1 MILLYIIFRV
11 LKDNCA
17 RNKFQ
22 VFDPFRVAIEN
33 MTTKNKHKNQQ
44 APIAI
49 IGISCLYPDAPGLK
63 AYWQLLYQKKDAI
76 QDIPETHWSAE
87 EYFNADPKKP
97 DHVYCRR
104 GAFLP
109 TVDFDPS
116 EFGIPPTSL
125 EATDT
130 SQILALL
137 VARDALQD
145 AGYYQSRE
153 FNRDRTSVIL
163 GVTGTQ
169 ELVIPLG
176 ARLGHPIWRNA
187 LKKNGVP
194 DETAEAVIQNISDA
208 YVPWQE
214 NSFPGLL
221 GNVVAGRI
229 CNRLDLGGTNCVVDA
244 ACASSFSA
252 IHLSILELQSRK
264 SDMVVTG
271 GVDAINDIFMHMCF
285 AKTMIL
291 SPSGDIRPFSKYADG
306 TVLGEG
312 VGLLVLKR
320 LEDAERDGDRIHAV
334 VKGIGASSD
343 GKSQSIYAPRVSG
356 QVKALRSAYENAAID
371 PKTIELIEAHGTGTR
386 VGDKVEVSAL
396 KDVFG
401 YDPDRAQFC
410 ALGSVKSMIGHTK
423 AAAGS
428 AGIIK
433 AALALKHKVLP
444 PTIKAQEPD
453 PDLKLN
459 QSAFYINSERRPW
472 LAENQ
477 TPRRA
482 GVSSFGFGG
491 SNFHVVL
498 EEYGAEKADVS
509 WDGSIEVFAFSGAN
523 HDEVLT
529 QIAHLKAALRNERQ
543 YPQLAYL
550 AQQTRLGF
558 SPENACRLILVHQQ
572 SQTFAESQADL
583 KQQLQSAVMRIQQ
596 PDSTHS
602 RQFKDI
608 YWGQRDIV
616 PPLAF
621 LYPGQGS
628 QYVGMGRDL
637 ICTFP
642 EALSIMTRANT
653 VSAFEPCLS
662 DIIYPIQT
670 DDNLTADKLEQRL
683 RRTEAAQPAIG
694 AISLAMTRILQKF
707 GIKPAMTCGHS
718 FGELTAL
725 CAAGWLDEVTFL
737 NLTTSRGKAMAAS
750 GEKNGYGSMLAVK
763 APLDILKEYVHDK
776 TDLILA
782 NLNSPE
788 QGVLSGTV
796 AAIDKAMTQL
806 QADGYHMTKLPVSAA
821 FHSHL
826 VQDAQMMFQSVLDQ
840 SEVTPTT
847 IPVASNTTADFYPS
861 EAKAVRSILGDQIAN
876 PVHFMANI
884 EALYK
889 NGVRTFVEVGPK
901 SALTGLVRVILQDKN
916 HEALALDTTS
926 GRGFGHT
933 DLARTLAQLAS
944 LGYPVDL
951 AAWEEPVDPPRE
963 KRMRVAVT
971 GANLRQSKKRQGQP
985 FKPPLTDIKPSPKPK
1000 TEPLRASRSSE
1011 LSSEPINQ
1019 TNKPN
1024 ATSMKNNSK
1033 DNTESTAH
1041 QEALRTL
1048 QAGLESIQALQAQT
1062 TEAHKQ
1068 FLETQKEAGRSLQ
1081 RVIENVQYLS
1091 GQPVVSSPYQHIEN
1105 QAKNEASNQSR
1116 NPLESPEI
1124 NIRPEPQ
1131 TANGIQLAQNS
1142 QIQESTPF
1150 AAAESIL
1157 PVNQPATKMTSD
1169 PATKNADLGNTL
1181 LTIVSELT
1189 GYPQDMLGMD
1199 MELEADLG
1207 LDSIKRVEILSTLEE
1222 KQPNLP
1228 AISPDIMGNLKTL
1241 AQIVAALDQAEGTL
1255 ALPQAEQSMPVDEP
1269 NPRPVNI
1276 DKNQPGIQS
1285 ILIDIVSDLTG
1296 YPAEM
1301 LGLDMDIEAD
1311 LGIDSIKRV
1320 EILSTL
1326 EDRVP
1331 GLPAISPDIMG
1342 SLKTL
1347 GQIGDYLTSGVQLEG
1362 NPESKA
1368 VTSPSE
1374 PSPTRSTPS
1383 QPELTAETQTHLTI
1397 QRQCMQLEKHIIPT
1411 TRLQS
1416 IASDRCLLL
1425 VGPPGELLQALK
1437 TRITNQDMRVT
1448 TLPNDDLP
1456 EFLNATPDL
1465 TDLAGIIVMAEP
1477 TKSKSQTDHD
1487 YLKTVF
1493 RLAHQLGPHL
1503 IQNAPSGFTLFA
1515 TLTWIDGGLGFKG
1528 GVQNNPISGGL
1539 AGLTKTAAI
1548 EWPDV
1553 TCKALDLDPTWYD
1566 KDTMAERIITML
1578 FGDLPFDDIEIGL
1591 DKDHTYTLSRSPIEY
1606 DPQALIEL
1614 DLQPEDVV
1622 VVTGGARGI
1631 TAAATLALTE
1641 HVPVSLVL
1649 LGRTPQPTPEPDWLV
1664 GLEQEGDIKKAIL
1677 YHQFNNNGA
1686 SPKAIEQA
1694 YQRHLANRE
1703 INATISRLKALGA
1716 IVRYESI
1723 DVRNSKAVTHLLANV
1738 RQELGPIRAVIHGAG
1753 IIEDRF
1759 IIDKTPEQFDRVY
1772 DTKVSGFQSILKA
1785 LSEDTLRYLVVFSS
1799 VTARFGNKGQA
1810 DYAVAN
1816 EVLNKLC
1823 RQEAYQRENCRVLA
1837 INWGPWDGGMVTPSL
1852 RREFQKNGIEL
1863 IPMDTGAHCM
1873 LLEMS
1878 QSGNHPVEMVLGAPL
1893 SGPKV
1898 LQAKVQE
1905 ADHPTDIPAAMS
1917 LTFKR
1922 EINTINHP
1930 VLGAHIL
1937 NGKPVVPLALITE
1950 WFGHGALHDNPGLML
1965 HGIDDMR
1972 VLNGIKLDDQK
1983 KMIRLF
1989 AGKADRRGS
1998 NFEVSVELRD
2008 GILEGKDVIHSR
2020 ARAILTDTLPE
2031 APLFESNLPAPARAY
2046 HRTITEIYEKILF
2059 HGSALRGIKEITNF
2073 SSKGI
2078 SARISSA
2085 PAPEQWIQEPLRST
2099 WISDP
2104 LAIDCAFQLATL
2116 WCYEETG
2123 SVSLPS
2129 YCKHYRQ
2136 YRTTFPSDD
2145 LTAVLQITNVNAH
2158 KMMGDC
2164 VLIDADNRIVAELR
2178 GYEAVMD
2185 ESLYRAFKPHLA

>member
-1 MILLYIIFRV
+1 M
-11 LKDNCA
+11 
-17 RNKFQ
+17 
-22 VFDPFRVAIEN
+22 
-33 MTTKNKHKNQQ
+33 
-44 APIAI
+44 PIAI
-49 IGISCLYPDAPGLK
+49 IGISCLFPDAPGLK
-63 AYWQLLYQKKDAI
+63 AYWQLLYQKRDAI
-76 QDIPETHWSAE
+76 QDIPDTHWSAE
-87 EYFNADPKKP
+87 DYFNADPKKS

-109 TVDFDPS
+109 AIDFDPS
-116 EFGIPPTSL
+116 EFGIPPASL

-137 VARDALQD
+137 TARDALQD
-145 AGYYQSRE
+145 AGYHNDRG

-176 ARLGHPIWRNA
+176 ARLGHPIWRKA
-187 LKKNGVP
+187 LKHNGIP

-208 YVPWQE
+208 YVTWQE

-229 CNRLDLGGTNCVVDA
+229 CNRLDLSGTNCVVDA

-252 IHLSILELQSRK
+252 IHLAILELQSRK

-285 AKTMIL
+285 AKTLIL

-320 LEDAERDGDRIHAV
+320 LEDAERDKDRIYAV
-334 VKGIGASSD
+334 IKGIGASSD

-356 QVKALRSAYENAAID
+356 QAKALRSAYENAAID
-371 PKTIELIEAHGTGTR
+371 PRTVGIVEAHGTGTR

-401 YDPDRAQFC
+401 YDPERPQFC

-433 AALALKHKVLP
+433 AALALKHKILP
-444 PTIKAQEPD
+444 PTIKAEDPD
-453 PDLKLN
+453 PDLNLN
-459 QSAFYINSERRPW
+459 QSAFYINSETRPW
-472 LAENQ
+472 LADNQ

-498 EEYGAEKADVS
+498 EEYGSEKPDVS
-509 WDGSIEVFAFSGAN
+509 WDGSIDLFAFSGASP
-523 HDEVLT
+523 DEVLT
-529 QIAHLKAALRNERQ
+529 QIAKLEQALQEQRP
-543 YPQLAYL
+543 YPHLAYM
-550 AQQTRLGF
+550 AQQSRRGF
-558 SPENACRLILVHQQ
+558 SPENACRLILVHER
-572 SQTFAESQADL
+572 SQTRAESQAAL
-583 KQQLQSAVMRIQQ
+583 KQQLQSAVMRIQE
-596 PDSTHS
+596 PESTCS
-602 RQFKDI
+602 RQIQDI
-608 YWGQRDIV
+608 YWGYNDNP

-637 ICTFP
+637 VCMFP
-642 EALSIMTRANT
+642 EALNAVTRANRT
-653 VSAFEPCLS
+653 TDFQPCLS
-662 DIIYPIQT
+662 DIIYPPPADTKQ
-670 DDNLTADKLEQRL
+670 TADIQEREL
-683 RRTEAAQPAIG
+683 RRTESAQPAIG
-694 AISLAMTRILQKF
+694 AISLAMTRILEKF
-707 GIKPAMTCGHS
+707 GIKPVMTCGHS

-737 NLTTSRGKAMAAS
+737 RLALARGQAMAAS
-750 GEKNGYGSMLAVK
+750 GKKNGHGSMLAVK
-763 APLDILKEYVHDK
+763 APLDTLKKFVHDK

-796 AAIDKAMTQL
+796 AAIDEAVTQL
-806 QADGYHMTKLPVSAA
+806 QSDGFHSTKLPVSAA

-826 VQDAQMMFQSVLDQ
+826 VQDAQTAFQAALNQ

-847 IPVASNTTADFYPS
+847 IPVASNTTAEFYPS
-861 EAKAVRSILGDQIAN
+861 NAEAVRSILGDQIGN

-884 EALYK
+884 ETLYK

-901 SALTGLVRVILQDKN
+901 SALTGLVQAILKDKVY
-916 HEALALDTTS
+916 EALAIDKTS
-926 GRGFGHT
+926 GCGFGLM
-933 DLARTLAQLAS
+933 DLARSLAHLAS

-951 AAWEEPVDPPRE
+951 AAWEEPVAPPRE
-963 KRMRVAVT
+963 KQMRVPIT
-971 GANLRQSKKRQGQP
+971 GANFRPSKKSQAQP
-985 FKPPLTDIKPSPKPK
+985 LKSPGADIKPSPKPK
-1000 TEPLRASRSSE
+1000 SDQFKAPRSTG
-1011 LSSEPINQ
+1011 LAREPIDQ

-1024 ATSMKNNSK
+1024 AISMKNKFKVNG
-1033 DNTESTAH
+1033 ESTVN

-1048 QAGLESIQALQAQT
+1048 QAGLKSIQAIQAQT

-1068 FLETQKEAGRSLQ
+1068 FLEAQKEAGRSLQ
-1081 RVIENVQYLS
+1081 RIIENVQHLS
-1091 GQPVVSSPYQHIEN
+1091 GQHIDSPPYRQLEN
-1105 QAKNEASNQSR
+1105 RTNNEKSNHTR
-1116 NPLESPEI
+1116 NHLKSPKI
-1124 NIRPEPQ
+1124 DIRPESQTVNGPQ
-1131 TANGIQLAQNS
+1131 PELKS
-1142 QIQESTPF
+1142 QFQENTSLT
-1150 AAAESIL
+1150 AAE
-1157 PVNQPATKMTSD
+1157 PVAHVNQPAAPMTSE
-1169 PATKNADLGNTL
+1169 PLTPNENLGNTL

-1189 GYPQDMLGMD
+1189 GYPKDMLGMD
-1199 MELEADLG
+1199 MELETDLG
-1207 LDSIKRVEILSTLEE
+1207 IDSIKRVEILSTLEE

-1228 AISPDIMGNLKTL
+1228 AISPDVMGSLKTL
-1241 AQIVAALDQAEGTL
+1241 AQIVAALEQAGEIT
-1255 ALPQAEQSMPVDEP
+1255 PTQRSEQSKPVDKL
-1269 NPRPVNI
+1269 NPRPVNTAE
-1276 DKNQPGIQS
+1276 NQSSIQA

-1301 LGLDMDIEAD
+1301 LGLDMDIESD

-1331 GLPAISPDIMG
+1331 GLPAISPDLMS

-1347 GQIGDYLTSGVQLEG
+1347 GQICDYLNSDAHSEENPVSKPVASSSPASPG
-1362 NPESKA
+1362 NSVHSQSEHI
-1368 VTSPSE
+1368 SPF
-1374 PSPTRSTPS
+1374 
-1383 QPELTAETQTHLTI
+1383 AI
-1397 QRQCMQLEKHIIPT
+1397 QRQCLLLEKQTIHLP
-1411 TRLQS
+1411 RLKS
-1416 IASDRCLLL
+1416 ISPDRRLLL
-1425 VGPPGELLQALK
+1425 VGPPGELLQALT
-1437 TRITNQDMRVT
+1437 TRITGQEMHAT
-1448 TLPNDDLP
+1448 TVKNDDLP
-1456 EFLNATPDL
+1456 EFLNTPPDL
-1465 TDLAGIIVMAEP
+1465 TDLAGIIVVAEP
-1477 TKSKSQTDHD
+1477 THGKSQSAHD
-1487 YLKTVF
+1487 YQKTVF

-1503 IQNAPSGFTLFA
+1503 IQNAPGGFTLFA
-1515 TLTWIDGGLGFKG
+1515 TISWIDGGFGFKG

-1553 TCKALDLDPTWYD
+1553 TCKALDLDPTWND
-1566 KDTMAERIITML
+1566 MDAVAERIITTL
-1578 FGDLPFDDIEIGL
+1578 FGELPFDDIEIGL
-1591 DKDHTYTLSRSPIEY
+1591 DKDHTYTLSLSPVDY
-1606 DPQALIEL
+1606 DPHAMIEL
-1614 DLQPEDVV
+1614 DLQPKDVV

-1631 TAAATLALTE
+1631 TAAATLALAE

-1649 LGRTPQPTPEPDWLV
+1649 VGRTPQPTPEPDWLV
-1664 GLEQEGDIKKAIL
+1664 GLKQEGDIKKAIL

-1686 SPKAIEQA
+1686 TPKDIEQA
-1694 YQRHLANRE
+1694 YQQHLANRE
-1703 INATISRLKALGA
+1703 LNTTISQLKALGA
-1716 IVRYESI
+1716 TVRYESVDI
-1723 DVRNSKAVTHLLANV
+1723 RDSDAVAHRLTDI
-1738 RQELGPIRAVIHGAG
+1738 RQSLGPIRAVIHGAG

-1759 IIDKTPEQFDRVY
+1759 IVDKTPQQFDRVY
-1772 DTKVSGFQSILKA
+1772 DTKVSGFQSILAA
-1785 LSEDTLRYLVVFSS
+1785 LSQDSLKYIIVFSS
-1799 VTARFGNKGQA
+1799 VAARFGNKGQA

-1823 RQEAYQRENCRVLA
+1823 RREAYQRENCRVLA
-1837 INWGPWDGGMVTPSL
+1837 INWGPWDGGMVVPSL

-1863 IPMDTGAHCM
+1863 IPMDTGAQCM

-1878 QSGNHPVEMVLGAPL
+1878 QSGNHPVEMVLGAQLADPRIVE
-1893 SGPKV
+1893 PKV
-1898 LQAKVQE
+1898 HDAAIQNDNQA
-1905 ADHPTDIPAAMS
+1905 PMS

-1922 EINTINHP
+1922 EIDTVNHP
-1930 VLGAHIL
+1930 VLEAHIL

-1972 VLNGIKLDDQK
+1972 VLNGIKLDDPK

-1989 AGKADRRGS
+1989 AGKADRKGS

-2008 GILEGKDVIHSR
+2008 GILDGKDVIHSR
-2020 ARAILTDTLPE
+2020 AKAILTDALPE

-2059 HGSALRGIKEITNF
+2059 HGSALRGIKEIINF

-2085 PAPEQWIQEPLRST
+2085 PAPEHWIQEPLRST

-2136 YRTTFPSDD
+2136 YRTAFPTDG
-2145 LTAVLQITNVNAH
+2145 LTAVLQIEDVNAH
-2158 KMMGDC
+2158 KMRGDC
-2164 VLIDADNRIVAELR
+2164 VLIDADNRIIAELR
-2178 GYEAVMD
+2178 GYEAVID
-2185 ESLYRAFKPHLA
+2185 ESLYRAFKPHLVDN